1 MVSQRPRPGSKAW
14 CNPLVMSRLSK
25 LSCSWLADW
34 PAVWLWLHQRAV
46 KFKVRSRSSSQRLI
60 APSMGPVI
68 FTAGFLTVPLIH
80 FCSASLAETRLY
92 SDLLNGYNPLE
103 RPVENASQ
111 PLVVKIKMFLQ
122 QILDVDEKNQLVSL
136 NAWLS
141 YTWQDYSLSW
151 DPEKY
156 DGIQDI
162 RFPGSADHIWR
173 PDILLYNSAAEDF
186 DSTFK
191 SNLLVYSSGDV
202 NWIPP
207 GVLKFVCKLD
217 VTWFPFDDQ
226 ICYLKFGSWTFHGY
240 ALDLQI
246 DADNTNS
253 SHSMD
258 LSTYVVNGEW
268 TIISSPAVREV
279 TYYKCCPEP
288 YPTVKYY
295 LHIRR
300 RTLYYGFN
308 LIIPSIL
315 ICVMTVFGFS
325 LPPDAGEKIT
335 LQMTILLA
343 IVFFLSMVSEMTPP
357 TSDAVPL
364 IGVFFS
370 SCMLVISA
378 SVVFTVLILN
388 LHFRSS
394 DTHRM
399 SPIIRRVFL
408 ELLPWIL
415 CMSRPGYSFV
425 AGKAVIEDRLPM
437 KSKHEPLHRNPLLQL
452 NPVVEAQLTLL
463 HAIYAEVNEIC
474 DHVEKE
480 ELEER
485 IQADWKFAAM
495 AVDRACLI
503 MFTVFIV
510 LSTLAIFLSAPHI
523 VA

>member
-1 MVSQRPRPGSKAW
+1 MEKELELRVPGASPYILRPAW
-14 CNPLVMSRLSK
+14 ERYSNTLPMAMFPARRVKKVPAGWESRAGHDRELRLS
-25 LSCSWLADW
+25 D
-34 PAVWLWLHQRAV
+34 
-46 KFKVRSRSSSQRLI
+46 
-60 APSMGPVI
+60 MGPLSI
-68 FTAGFLTVPLIH
+68 FTCLPYVLSFS
-80 FCSASLAETRLY
+80 FCSASLAETRLF

-103 RPVENASQ
+103 RPVANASQ

-122 QILDVDEKNQLVSL
+122 QILDVDEKNQLVSV

-141 YTWQDYSLSW
+141 YTWQDYNLIW
-151 DPEKY
+151 DPAKY
-156 DGIQDI
+156 EGIQDI

-191 SNLLVYSSGDV
+191 SNLLVYSTGDV

-246 DADNTNS
+246 DTDNTNS

-268 TIISSPAVREV
+268 IVVSSPAVREV
-279 TYYKCCPEP
+279 KFYKCCPEP
-288 YPTVKYY
+288 YPTVKFY

-315 ICVMTVFGFS
+315 ICVMAVFGFS

-370 SCMLVISA
+370 CCMLVISA

-394 DTHRM
+394 DTHRI
-399 SPIIRRVFL
+399 SPLTRRVFL
-408 ELLPWIL
+408 EWLPWIL

-425 AGKAVIEDRLPM
+425 AGKAVIEDPLPC
-437 KSKHEPLHRNPLLQL
+437 KLKKEQFYKDPSLSL
-452 NPVVEAQLTLL
+452 NPVTEAQVTLL
-463 HAIYAEVNEIC
+463 NAICAEVNEIC
-474 DHVEKE
+474 EYVEKE
-480 ELEER
+480 EIEER
-485 IQADWKFAAM
+485 IEADWKFAAM

-503 MFTVFIV
+503 MFTLFII

-523 VA
+523 IA

>member
-1 MVSQRPRPGSKAW
+1 MSAFMISSY
-14 CNPLVMSRLSK
+14 VM
-25 LSCSWLADW
+25 
-34 PAVWLWLHQRAV
+34 
-46 KFKVRSRSSSQRLI
+46 F
-60 APSMGPVI
+60 G
-68 FTAGFLTVPLIH
+68 T
-80 FCSASLAETRLY
+80 
-92 SDLLNGYNPLE
+92 GYNPLE
-103 RPVENASQ
+103 RPVANASQ

-141 YTWQDYSLSW
+141 YTWQDYSLVW

-156 DGIQDI
+156 EGIQDI

-191 SNLLVYSSGDV
+191 SNLLVYSTGDV

-279 TYYKCCPEP
+279 SYYKCCPEP

-425 AGKAVIEDRLPM
+425 GGKAVIEDRLPI
-437 KSKHEPLHRNPLLQL
+437 KLKPEQLHRNPLLQL

-474 DHVEKE
+474 EHVEKE
-480 ELEER
+480 EQEER

-503 MFTVFIV
+503 IFTVFIV